1 MPKKKKKKA
10 AKKKAVKKKISK
22 KKTSKKTKADQL
34 LSLIPIEE
42 IKKEL
47 SKDNPEEDY
56 DREEIAKMFEA
67 EDEADDT
74 ETATEGTDEYGDE
87 GEY

>member
-10 AKKKAVKKKISK
+10 AKKKKAGKKSGDK
-22 KKTSKKTKADQL
+22 L
-34 LSLIPIEE
+34 LSLIPIDE

-47 SKDNPEEDY
+47 KEEGKDEDY

-67 EDEADDT
+67 EDEQDES
-74 ETATEGTDEYGDE
+74 ETTTEGDDAFDSEGHEEY
-87 GEY
+87 